1 MQKRKAYEN
10 CFSMPRIF
18 TCNSIWWIVFLAVD
32 LAQEI
37 SEMGHNVTI
46 YTTDLDFSNGS
57 NKFNKKLPRIE
68 KFEKFLINRT
78 HVWFSL
84 KLFFVN
90 TSMSKEI
97 ENDKP
102 DIIHTIGLRSFQ
114 SIIAWRVSKKLNIP
128 LVVSDQGGLTTH
140 PFLAESGFFLKTLY
154 KIQDFFIKKIINDAS
169 VISVA
174 NEYEQKIF
182 SSLNKKSR
190 IEIIRNGVNLKKL
203 VSKHN
208 FKEKYQINS
217 NFILFVGRFSKSKGI
232 ETLIN
237 AFSIV
242 KNELKDS
249 DIRLVIMG
257 VDFGYQ
263 AEMEK
268 LIKKLNLSE
277 EIKVIKNP
285 PRDDVISAYGESE
298 FLVLPSQWE
307 LSPLVPLESFA
318 FKKPVISTNSHGIPY
333 TVQNN
338 KNGILV
344 EPENSLELSN
354 AIVKLLN
361 DSKLREKLGL
371 SGYNFVNEE
380 CNCVS
385 MAKNSLKLYEN
396 ILEEMQN
403 ELNNE

>member
-1 MQKRKAYEN
+1 MKIALVCPASLPATQ
-10 CFSMPRIF
+10 FGG
-18 TCNSIWWIVFLAVD
+18 IVFLAVD

-68 KFEKFLINRT
+68 KFGKFLINRT

-190 IEIIRNGVNLKKL
+190 IKIIRNGVNLKKL

-249 DIRLVIMG
+249 NIHLVIMG

-318 FKKPVISTNSHGIPY
+318 FKKPVISTNTHGIPY

-361 DSKLREKLGL
+361 DSELREKLGQ

-385 MAKNSLKLYEN
+385 MAKNSLKLYED

>member
-1 MQKRKAYEN
+1 MKIALVCPASLPATQ
-10 CFSMPRIF
+10 FGG
-18 TCNSIWWIVFLAVD
+18 IVFLAVD

-68 KFEKFLINRT
+68 KFGKFLINRT

-249 DIRLVIMG
+249 EIHLVIMG

-385 MAKNSLKLYEN
+385 MAKNSLKLYED

-403 ELNNE
+403 KLNNE

>member
-1 MQKRKAYEN
+1 MKIALVCPASLPATQ
-10 CFSMPRIF
+10 FGG
-18 TCNSIWWIVFLAVD
+18 IVFLAVD

-46 YTTDLDFSNGS
+46 YTTDLDFSNGP

-249 DIRLVIMG
+249 NIHLVIMG

-333 TVQNN
+333 TIQNN

-344 EPENSLELSN
+344 EPENSFELSN

-361 DSKLREKLGL
+361 DTELREKLGQ

-380 CNCVS
+380 CNCIS
-385 MAKNSLKLYEN
+385 MAKNSLKLYED
-396 ILEEMQN
+396 ILEEMQTR
-403 ELNNE
+403 LNDE

>member
-1 MQKRKAYEN
+1 
-10 CFSMPRIF
+10 
-18 TCNSIWWIVFLAVD
+18 VFLAVD

-68 KFEKFLINRT
+68 KFGKFLINRT

-242 KNELKDS
+242 KNELKVT
-249 DIRLVIMG
+249 DIHLVIMG

-268 LIKKLNLSE
+268 LIKKLNLSA

-298 FLVLPSQWE
+298 FLVLPSHWE

-318 FKKPVISTNSHGIPY
+318 FKKPVISTKAHGIPY
-333 TVQNN
+333 TVQH
-338 KNGILV
+338 KVNGLLV
-344 EPENSLELSN
+344 EPENPHQLSEAIMELLEN
-354 AIVKLLN
+354 KVM
-361 DSKLREKLGL
+361 REKLGL
-371 SGYNFVNEE
+371 AGYEFVHKE
-380 CNCVS
+380 CNSVS
-385 MAKNSLKLYEN
+385 MAQNSLSLYQE
-396 ILEEMQN
+396 IIK
-403 ELNNE
+403 NNPNK

>member
-1 MQKRKAYEN
+1 MKIALVCPASLPATQ
-10 CFSMPRIF
+10 FGG
-18 TCNSIWWIVFLAVD
+18 IVFLAVD
-32 LAQEI
+32 LAREI

-242 KNELKDS
+242 KNELKVT
-249 DIRLVIMG
+249 DIHLVIMG

-263 AEMEK
+263 AKMEK
-268 LIKKLNLSE
+268 LIKKLNLSAE
-277 EIKVIKNP
+277 TKVIKNP

-361 DSKLREKLGL
+361 DSELREKLGL

-385 MAKNSLKLYEN
+385 MAKNSLKLYED

>member
-1 MQKRKAYEN
+1 MKIALVCPASLPATQ
-10 CFSMPRIF
+10 FGG
-18 TCNSIWWIVFLAVD
+18 IVFLAVD

-46 YTTDLDFSNGS
+46 YTTDLDFSNGP

-154 KIQDFFIKKIINDAS
+154 KIQDFFIRKIINDAS

-190 IEIIRNGVNLKKL
+190 IKIIRNGVNLKKL

-249 DIRLVIMG
+249 DIHLVIMG

-361 DSKLREKLGL
+361 DSELREKLGL

-385 MAKNSLKLYEN
+385 MAKNSLKLYED

-403 ELNNE
+403 KLNNE

>member
-1 MQKRKAYEN
+1 MKIALVCPASLPATQ
-10 CFSMPRIF
+10 FGG
-18 TCNSIWWIVFLAVD
+18 IVFLAVD

-46 YTTDLDFSNGS
+46 YTTDLDFSNGP

-249 DIRLVIMG
+249 DIHLVIMG

-361 DSKLREKLGL
+361 DSELREKLGL

-385 MAKNSLKLYEN
+385 MAKNSLKLYED

-403 ELNNE
+403 KLNNE

>member
-1 MQKRKAYEN
+1 MKIALVCPASLPATQ
-10 CFSMPRIF
+10 FGG
-18 TCNSIWWIVFLAVD
+18 IVFLAVD

-46 YTTDLDFSNGS
+46 YTTDLDFGNGS

-217 NFILFVGRFSKSKGI
+217 NYILFVGRFSKSKGI

>member
-1 MQKRKAYEN
+1 MKIALVCPASLPATQ
-10 CFSMPRIF
+10 FGG
-18 TCNSIWWIVFLAVD
+18 IVFLAVD
-32 LAQEI
+32 LAREI
-37 SEMGHNVTI
+37 SEMGHSVTI
-46 YTTDLDFSNGS
+46 YTTDLDFSNEP

-140 PFLAESGFFLKTLY
+140 PFLDESGFFLKTLY
-154 KIQDFFIKKIINDAS
+154 KIQDFFIRKIIDDAS

-190 IEIIRNGVNLKKL
+190 IKIIRNGINLKKL

-217 NFILFVGRFSKSKGI
+217 KFILFVGRFSKSKGI

-237 AFSIV
+237 AFNIV
-242 KNELKDS
+242 KNELKNS
-249 DIRLVIMG
+249 DTRLVIMG

-263 AEMEK
+263 DEMEK

-354 AIVKLLN
+354 AIIKLLN
-361 DSKLREKLGL
+361 DSELRKKLGQ

-385 MAKNSLKLYEN
+385 MAKNSLKLYED

-403 ELNNE
+403 KLNNE

>member
-1 MQKRKAYEN
+1 MKIALVCPASLPATQ
-10 CFSMPRIF
+10 FGG
-18 TCNSIWWIVFLAVD
+18 IVFLAVD

-46 YTTDLDFSNGS
+46 YTTDLDFSNGP

-249 DIRLVIMG
+249 NIHLVIMG

-344 EPENSLELSN
+344 EPENSFELSN

-361 DSKLREKLGL
+361 DSELREKLGQ

-385 MAKNSLKLYEN
+385 MAKNSLKLYED

-403 ELNNE
+403 KLNNE

>member
-1 MQKRKAYEN
+1 MNIALVCPASLPATQ
-10 CFSMPRIF
+10 FGG
-18 TCNSIWWIVFLAVD
+18 IVFLAVD
-32 LAQEI
+32 LAREI

-46 YTTDLDFSNGS
+46 YTTDLDFSNGP
-57 NKFNKKLPRIE
+57 NNFNKKLPRIE

-249 DIRLVIMG
+249 DIHLVIMG

-361 DSKLREKLGL
+361 DSELREKLGQ

-385 MAKNSLKLYEN
+385 MAKNSLKLYES
-396 ILEEMQN
+396 ILEETQN
-403 ELNNE
+403 ELNDE

>member
-1 MQKRKAYEN
+1 MKIALVCPASLPATQ
-10 CFSMPRIF
+10 FGG
-18 TCNSIWWIVFLAVD
+18 IVFLAVD

-46 YTTDLDFSNGS
+46 YTTDLDFSNAP

-154 KIQDFFIKKIINDAS
+154 KIQDFFIKKIINDVS

-249 DIRLVIMG
+249 DIHLVIMG

-263 AEMEK
+263 NEMEK

-361 DSKLREKLGL
+361 DSELREKLGQ

-385 MAKNSLKLYEN
+385 MAKNSLKLYED

>member
-1 MQKRKAYEN
+1 MKIALVCPASLPATQ
-10 CFSMPRIF
+10 FGG
-18 TCNSIWWIVFLAVD
+18 IVFLAVD

-46 YTTDLDFSNGS
+46 YTTDLDFSNGP

-249 DIRLVIMG
+249 DIHLVIMG

-268 LIKKLNLSE
+268 LIKKLNLSA

-354 AIVKLLN
+354 AIIKLLN
-361 DSKLREKLGL
+361 DSELREKLGQ

-385 MAKNSLKLYEN
+385 MAKNSLKLYED

>member
-1 MQKRKAYEN
+1 MKIALVCPASLPATQ
-10 CFSMPRIF
+10 FGG
-18 TCNSIWWIVFLAVD
+18 IVFLAVD

-46 YTTDLDFSNGS
+46 YTTDLDFGNGS

-154 KIQDFFIKKIINDAS
+154 KIQDFFIRKIINDAS

-217 NFILFVGRFSKSKGI
+217 RFILFVGRFSKSKGI

-237 AFSIV
+237 AFSII
-242 KNELKDS
+242 KNELKVT
-249 DIRLVIMG
+249 DIHLVIMG

-263 AEMEK
+263 TEMEK

-361 DSKLREKLGL
+361 DTGLRERLGL

-385 MAKNSLKLYEN
+385 MAKNSLKLYED

-403 ELNNE
+403 KLNNE